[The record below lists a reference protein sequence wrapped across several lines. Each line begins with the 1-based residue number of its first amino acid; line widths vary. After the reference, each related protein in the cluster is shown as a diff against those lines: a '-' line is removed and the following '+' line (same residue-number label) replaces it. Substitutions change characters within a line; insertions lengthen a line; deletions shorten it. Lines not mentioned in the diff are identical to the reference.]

1 MECVDAP
8 RETPDPLVIRRASP
22 DDADAIWAIVRGVLA
37 AGDTYAW
44 PTAPTREQGLA
55 LMQPPAGHTFVAAR
69 AGRVV
74 GTYYVKP
81 NAMGPGDHVA
91 NCGYM
96 VAPEARGQGV
106 GEAMCRH
113 SLDAARGLGFRAM
126 QFNAVVSTNRGAIRA
141 WQRCGF
147 AIVGTVPGAFRHP
160 AHGDVAIH
168 VMHRTL

>member
-1 MECVDAP
+1 MERVESP
-8 RETPDPLVIRRASP
+8 RSTPDPLVIRPATP
-22 DDADAIWAIVRGVLA
+22 ADAEAIWAIVRAVLA

-55 LMQPPAGHTFVAAR
+55 LMQPPGGHSFVAER
-69 AGRVV
+69 NGRIA
-74 GTYYVKP
+74 GTYYVKA

-96 VAPEARGQGV
+96 VGPEARGQGV

-113 SLDAARGLGFRAM
+113 SLDVARALGFRAM
-126 QFNAVVSTNRGAIRA
+126 QFNAVVSTNHGAIRA

-147 AIVGTVPGAFRHP
+147 HIVGTVPGAFRHP
-160 AHGDVAIH
+160 VHGDVDIH
-168 VMHRTL
+168 VMHRAL

>member
-1 MECVDAP
+1 MERVSVP
-8 RETPDPLVIRRASP
+8 LSPPDTLVIRPTTAE
-22 DDADAIWAIVRGVLA
+22 DADAIWAILRVVLA

-44 PTAPTREQGLA
+44 PTAPSREQGLA
-55 LMQPPAGHTFVAAR
+55 LMHPPGGRTFVAELG
-69 AGRVV
+69 GRVV

-81 NAMGPGDHVA
+81 NALGPGDHVA

-96 VAPEARGQGV
+96 VAPSARGQGV

-113 SLDAARGLGFRAM
+113 SLDQARALGFRAM

-147 AIVGTVPGAFRHP
+147 QIVGTVPAAFRHP
-160 AHGDVAIH
+160 VHGDVDIH
-168 VMHRTL
+168 VMHRAL

>member
-1 MECVDAP
+1 MALTIRP
-8 RETPDPLVIRRASP
+8 STPA
-22 DDADAIWAIVRGVLA
+22 DADAQWGILEAVLA

-44 PTAPTREQGLA
+44 PTHPTREQALA
-55 LMQPPAGHTFVAAR
+55 LMHPPGGHTFVATD
-69 AGRVV
+69 GDRVL
-74 GTYYVKP
+74 GTYVLKA
-81 NAMGPGDHVA
+81 NAQGPGDHVA

-96 VAPEARGQGV
+96 VAPESRGRGV

-113 SLDAARGLGFRAM
+113 SLDEARRLGFRAM
-126 QFNAVVSTNRGAIRA
+126 QFNAVVSTNTGAIRV